1 MSRHKLSGNW
11 TLEKPTY
18 PFHLDVLFRS
28 KKGCKKFYDI
38 YNNLGTQNDN
48 PICET
53 MWSKLVSNENL
64 EITLKERWE
73 SIYKI
78 CFYSVLD
85 NNLIWFQY
93 RVLFKILGTKDYLKK
108 LKLNMNSQC
117 LFCKQYEENLEH
129 LFCKCGKVIKLWEN
143 VRQWISNK
151 LGFNLIITKLMKI
164 LGYLTNDENFWALNL
179 ILMVTRKYIFWCSK
193 NGFMLNIY
201 FLQKEIKKT
210 FLEQET
216 LSRVNLRFDQFNR
229 RWNFWKKF
237 FEGIEI
243 Q

>member
-1 MSRHKLSGNW
+1 MQSS
-11 TLEKPTY
+11 
-18 PFHLDVLFRS
+18 
-28 KKGCKKFYDI
+28 C
-38 YNNLGTQNDN
+38 
-48 PICET
+48 
-53 MWSKLVSNENL
+53 ENL

-85 NNLIWFQY
+85 NDLIWFQY

-129 LFCKCGKVIKLWEN
+129 LFCKCGEVIKWWEN

-179 ILMVTRKYIFWCSK
+179 IVMVTQKYILYYIWYFGVKKMALCSIFISSKRKLKKHFWNK
-193 NGFMLNIY
+193 
-201 FLQKEIKKT
+201 
-210 FLEQET
+210 
-216 LSRVNLRFDQFNR
+216 RH
-229 RWNFWKKF
+229 
-237 FEGIEI
+237 
-243 Q
+243 